1 MVLNAVISVP
11 MQLHHLGQQPI
22 RRQQTDLQESQNKEG
37 SITKQE
43 AMALKESNERNMEK
57 FEWMEEKG

>member
-37 SITKQE
+37 SIMKQE

-57 FEWMEEKG
+57 FEWREEKG